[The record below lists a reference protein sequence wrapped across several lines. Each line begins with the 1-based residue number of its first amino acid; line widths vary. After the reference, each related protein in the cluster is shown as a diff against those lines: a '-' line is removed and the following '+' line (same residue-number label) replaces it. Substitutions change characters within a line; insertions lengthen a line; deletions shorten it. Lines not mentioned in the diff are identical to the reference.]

1 MGKHFSFIHC
11 ADLHL
16 GEPFGDVRL
25 GSKGPWTE
33 QIGKATFKAF
43 EKVVDAA
50 LENRVDAILIS
61 GDVYNSDHHSLAA
74 QMAFGRELY
83 RAAQSG
89 IEVFIIHGNH
99 DPGEAWRADI
109 PMPDTVHVFSSEE
122 VEGIPL
128 MKDGEKAA
136 TIYGIS
142 YKTRHTKENLV
153 KKFHV
158 NPADGF
164 AIGMLHTDAGVE
176 GSPYAPC
183 TIEELKTAGIDYWAL
198 GHVHTRKTISTKPYI
213 VYPGNTQGLDVTEIG
228 PRGCY
233 LVDVGTYGT
242 VTLKFIETDVIRWLD
257 MVVDISPFTQVDDLI
272 REVTRRRAGL
282 KELTGRPNMVRL
294 VLNGAGPLHKAVAT
308 EEGREFILQALND
321 KEQFRFL
328 FAYFSR
334 LEDHTRPLL
343 DLKERRELPDVMG
356 NYLKA
361 YDAVNDLPAEERKET
376 LRALAEKQPE
386 FVKYKKLLDSLS
398 DDALL
403 SAWRRAEL
411 LGAEMLSE
419 EVDDENH

>member
-1 MGKHFSFIHC
+1 M
-11 ADLHL
+11 
-16 GEPFGDVRL
+16 
-25 GSKGPWTE
+25 
-33 QIGKATFKAF
+33 
-43 EKVVDAA
+43 
-50 LENRVDAILIS
+50 
-61 GDVYNSDHHSLAA
+61 
-74 QMAFGRELY
+74 
-83 RAAQSG
+83 
-89 IEVFIIHGNH
+89 
-99 DPGEAWRADI
+99 
-109 PMPDTVHVFSSEE
+109 
-122 VEGIPL
+122 
-128 MKDGEKAA
+128 
-136 TIYGIS
+136 
-142 YKTRHTKENLV
+142 
-153 KKFHV
+153 
-158 NPADGF
+158 
-164 AIGMLHTDAGVE
+164 
-176 GSPYAPC
+176 
-183 TIEELKTAGIDYWAL
+183 
-198 GHVHTRKTISTKPYI
+198 
-213 VYPGNTQGLDVTEIG
+213 
-228 PRGCY
+228 
-233 LVDVGTYGT
+233 
-242 VTLKFIETDVIRWLD
+242 
-257 MVVDISPFTQVDDLI
+257 DISPFTQVDDLI

-361 YDAVNDLPAEERKET
+361 YDAVNDLPAEERKVT